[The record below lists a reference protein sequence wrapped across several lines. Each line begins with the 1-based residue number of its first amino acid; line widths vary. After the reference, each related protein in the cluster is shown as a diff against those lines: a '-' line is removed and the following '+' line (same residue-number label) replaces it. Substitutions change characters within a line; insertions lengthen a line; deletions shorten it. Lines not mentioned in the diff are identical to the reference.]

1 VQWILYW
8 LILTDKKLNKTK
20 YLTAM
25 LTEEEK
31 KEILEE
37 IKQYPYPAVA
47 CIDALKIIQHHR
59 GWVSDESVREIAQI
73 LMMSNE
79 EVDSVATFYSRIYRK
94 PVGRNVILICDS
106 VSCMIMGYGSIYD
119 YLSKRL
125 GISFGETTSDGRFTL
140 LPISCLGDC
149 DHAPAMMINNDHFN
163 NLTISKVDELIGS
176 YK

>member
-1 VQWILYW
+1 
-8 LILTDKKLNKTK
+8 
-20 YLTAM
+20 M
-25 LTEEEK
+25 LTEKEK

-37 IKQYPYPAVA
+37 VRHYPYPAVA
-47 CIDALKIIQHHR
+47 CIDALKIVQHNR
-59 GWVSDESVREIAQI
+59 GWVSDESVRDIAQI

-79 EVDSVATFYSRIYRK
+79 EVDGVATFYSRIYRK

-106 VSCMIMGYGSIYD
+106 VSCMIMGYGSMYD
-119 YLSKRL
+119 YLSNTL

-149 DHAPAMMINNDHFN
+149 DHAPAMMINDDHFN
-163 NLTISKVDELIGS
+163 NLTVNKVNELLVK

>member
-1 VQWILYW
+1 
-8 LILTDKKLNKTK
+8 
-20 YLTAM
+20 M

-37 IKQYPYPAVA
+37 VKHYPYPAVA
-47 CIDALKIIQHHR
+47 CIDALKIVQHNR
-59 GWVSDESVREIAQI
+59 GWVSDELVRDIAQI

-79 EVDSVATFYSRIYRK
+79 EVDGVATFYSRIYRK
-94 PVGRNVILICDS
+94 PVGRNVILVCDS

-119 YLSKRL
+119 YLSQKL

-163 NLTISKVDELIGS
+163 NLTVKKVNDLLDF

>member
-1 VQWILYW
+1 
-8 LILTDKKLNKTK
+8 
-20 YLTAM
+20 M

-47 CIDALKIIQHHR
+47 CIDALKIVQHHR
-59 GWVSDESVREIAQI
+59 GWVSDESVKDIAEILEI
-73 LMMSNE
+73 SNE
-79 EVDSVATFYSRIYRK
+79 EVDGVATFYSRIYRK
-94 PVGRNVILICDS
+94 LVGRNVILICDS
-106 VSCMIMGYGSIYD
+106 VSCMIMEYKSIYE
-119 YLSKRL
+119 YISGKLN
-125 GISFGETTSDGRFTL
+125 ISFGETTSDGLFTL

-163 NLTISKVDELIGS
+163 KLTIEKIDELLGN

>member
-1 VQWILYW
+1 
-8 LILTDKKLNKTK
+8 
-20 YLTAM
+20 M

-59 GWVSDESVREIAQI
+59 GWVSDESVKDIAQFLGI
-73 LMMSNE
+73 SNE
-79 EVDSVATFYSRIYRK
+79 EVDGVATFYSRIYRK
-94 PVGRNVILICDS
+94 PVGKNVILICDS
-106 VSCMIMGYGSIYD
+106 VSCMIMGYESIYE
-119 YLSKRL
+119 YISRKL
-125 GISFGETTSDGRFTL
+125 GISFGETSSDRRFTL

-163 NLTISKVDELIGS
+163 KLTVEKIDELLGN

>member
-1 VQWILYW
+1 
-8 LILTDKKLNKTK
+8 
-20 YLTAM
+20 M

-47 CIDALKIIQHHR
+47 CIDALKIVQHHR
-59 GWVSDESVREIAQI
+59 GWVSDESVKDIAEILEI
-73 LMMSNE
+73 SNE
-79 EVDSVATFYSRIYRK
+79 EVDGVATFYSRIYRK

-106 VSCMIMGYGSIYD
+106 VSCMIMEYKSIYE
-119 YLSKRL
+119 Y
-125 GISFGETTSDGRFTL
+125 ISGKLNINFGETTSDGLFTL

-149 DHAPAMMINNDHFN
+149 DHAPSLMINNDHFN
-163 NLTISKVDELIGS
+163 KLTIEKIDELLGN